1 MGNFLPEHLRR
12 TAAER
17 AKEWREGQKAKGIK
31 DSRPPR
37 PSGPKKYDGSK
48 SKFGSGEFV
57 AVDGEGFS
65 EGPLQQWYLGADRQL
80 YSGREHF
87 YAYLSASDGSEIYA
101 EKGRLG
107 TQECL
112 DFLLAITE
120 RNPKAIV
127 VAFGASYDMTQI
139 LYDLSLEQITA
150 LLNGSSLGKKK
161 HLDLELGNFDYRLE
175 LRPRRS
181 LTVMRW
187 PGGARKF
194 RPNAKGGWDMTPC
207 AKVTLWDVWGFFQ
220 DSFTEVMRKWIPND
234 PDYQMIKLQKG
245 NRKTFQRS
253 EIATIK
259 TYNAAELRCLVAI
272 MDRVRDAVR
281 NFGLVLNRWD
291 GAGAIAAAIMKREK
305 VKDHKKNTPPDVFQA
320 ARHAYSGGH
329 IEAVQIGFH
338 DGPIY
343 HYDIN
348 SAYPAEFAQ
357 LPSLQHGFWIHGT
370 GDNPPPGFT
379 VVRTR
384 WTFLEPAPFYPLFYR
399 DDAGSILYP
408 RTGDGWHWFP
418 EWEAARQFVQ
428 QFGAKRFQVV
438 EWWHFKQTQNAA
450 KPFAWIAD
458 YYKRRMEIV
467 AYAKATGIE
476 IGEEKIIKLGLNSLY
491 GKTAQQVGASRDGDT
506 GEVKA
511 PPYFQLE
518 WAGMV
523 TAGCRAKLMQ
533 AALTAPEGII
543 SFATDGIFST
553 RPIPLDAPKE
563 KQLGKWEAAIHAGM
577 TMVMPGVYWL
587 HEEKSKP
594 KHYSRGFDKEQMQE
608 PEKVHRAWKRR
619 ESKIRIELTRL
630 IGFGTAIRGGAW
642 WDMRGMFITSDRAL
656 RLNGD
661 NSKRY
666 PVTMGKARLWQ
677 ELSFAMPREN
687 ESDQLS
693 APFEISWLAE
703 KEGYEEER
711 EAADADLA

>member
-1 MGNFLPEHLRR
+1 MPNRLPDHLRR
-12 TAAER
+12 SNAER
-17 AKEWREGQKAKGIK
+17 ARESREARKAAGWK
-31 DSRPPR
+31 DTRKNR
-37 PSGPKKYDGSK
+37 PSGPKPYDAGK
-48 SKFGSGEFV
+48 SRFASGEFV

-65 EGPLQQWYLGADRQL
+65 EGPIQHWRLGANRQL

-87 YAYLSASDGSEIYA
+87 YAYLSASDGSEIYS
-101 EKGRLG
+101 ENGRLG
-107 TQECL
+107 TKECL

-139 LYDLSLEQITA
+139 LYDLSLEQIQT
-150 LLNGSSLGKKK
+150 LLNGSSLGKRKF
-161 HLDLELGNFDYRLE
+161 LDLELGGFDYRLE

-181 LTVMRW
+181 LVVMRW
-187 PGGARKF
+187 PGGTRKF
-194 RPNAKGGWDMTPC
+194 EPLPNGRFKMTPH
-207 AKVTLWDVWGFFQ
+207 AQVTLWDVWGFFQ

-234 PDYQMIKLQKG
+234 PDYQMILSQKG
-245 NRKTFQRS
+245 NRKFFQRS
-253 EIATIK
+253 EIDTIK

-281 NFGLVLNRWD
+281 NLGLTLNRWD
-291 GAGAIAAAIMKREK
+291 GAGAIAAAILKREA
-305 VKDHKKNTPPDVFQA
+305 VKDHKKQTPPNVFHA

-329 IEAVQIGFH
+329 IEAVQIGH
-338 DGPIY
+338 YDGPVY
-343 HYDIN
+343 HYDVN
-348 SAYPAEFAQ
+348 SAYPAEFAN
-357 LPSLQHGFWIHGT
+357 LPSLQHGFWRHGK
-370 GDNPPPGFT
+370 GGEPPAGFT
-379 VVRTR
+379 MVRTR
-384 WTFLEPAPFYPLFYR
+384 WVFNEPAPFYPLFYR
-399 DDAGSILYP
+399 DESGSILYP

-418 EWEAARQFVQ
+418 EWEAAKRFVQ
-428 QFGAKRFQVV
+428 QFGAKRFDVI
-438 EWWHFKQTQNAA
+438 EWWHFQQTHNAT

-467 AYAKATGIE
+467 AHAKAAGIE

-491 GKTAQQVGASRDGDT
+491 GKTAQQVGAARDGDT
-506 GEVKA
+506 GEVKT

-533 AALTAPEGII
+533 AALEAPEGII

-553 RPIPLDAPKE
+553 RPIPLETPRE

-587 HEEKSKP
+587 HEENSKP
-594 KHYSRGFDKEQMQE
+594 KHYSRGFDKEQMEE
-608 PEKVHRAWKRR
+608 PERVHRAWKRR
-619 ESKIRIELTRL
+619 ETKIEVELTRL

-642 WDMRGMFITSDRAL
+642 WDMRGMFITSHRSL

-666 PVTMGKARLWQ
+666 PVTMSRARLWK
-677 ELSFAMPREN
+677 ELAFAMPREN
-687 ESDQLS
+687 ESPELS
-693 APFEISWLAE
+693 APFEISWLVE

-711 EAADADLA
+711 EAFDAELA